1 MSLEFGK
8 TIDEDVVEQILSI
21 LPPKSLKRFQC
32 VSKRWYALITTPRF
46 VAKHLSNSMHNNLST
61 SVLMKRRVHKDTNSD
76 ETQELFSFLHFRND
90 EDNDVDGVH
99 DEHSFLSSIQE
110 FHIPFSTGVKTRAES
125 LIIIG
130 HFNGIICL
138 AQAASGEVI
147 ICNPAIHEYKL
158 LPPSPHLPDSDWPCS
173 PLFRFRDGLG
183 FGHDPNFNAYKVI
196 NIGFPAP
203 ELSTPDGFNI
213 YNPPKAAVYTLG
225 TDSWREI
232 STDSLET
239 ETTILWPEQ
248 FQMHF
253 KDMCFWRG
261 HEQHKELDVLDDDE
275 EPFIRDVFIMFD
287 TGDELFHNI
296 MLPDEFDY
304 PSKNYFVPNLL
315 VWKDS
320 VALLG
325 IQICQLSSYGIWVID
340 EFGGHNGGAWTKHI
354 TFELPV
360 EPLIFWKSDEVLLN
374 GPNDTDYRGL
384 IFSYNLGTK
393 KLKNLPIRSERP
405 DSTAIVY
412 VSSIVSVLGG
422 SKPKSK
428 DNSTPIAEFSV
439 FEYPSPP
446 VSHYMVDKKTYSYS
460 VWAIPSDDV
469 SLRIK
474 KVMEGLRTEFGGPE
488 IDPHIA
494 VVGSIR
500 MKHEDMLNKFRSLQS
515 DVISSYKAKVNQV
528 VTRSS
533 YFQCISLLI
542 HSSFKVSPELYFAT
556 GVCGGRFH
564 FCNEVRPHLSLL
576 YGYLTEEE
584 RKKAHEKVSYLD
596 EGLSSLSFFI
606 TRLALYKIDYKDRSL
621 KSWEKIADYPLQ
633 FE

>member
-1 MSLEFGK
+1 MTFEFGK

-32 VSKRWYALITTPRF
+32 VSKRWYALITSPRF
-46 VAKHLSNSMHNNLST
+46 VAKHLSNSTHNNLST
-61 SVLMKRRVHKDTNSD
+61 SVLMKREVRKDTNPD
-76 ETQELFSFLHFRND
+76 ETEELFSFLHFQND
-90 EDNDVDGVH
+90 EDNDVDSVH
-99 DEHSFLSSIQE
+99 DEQIFLSSIQE
-110 FHIPFSTGVKTRAES
+110 FHIPFPTGVKTPNDS

-130 HFNGIICL
+130 HCNGIICL
-138 AQAASGEVI
+138 AQAVSGEVI
-147 ICNPAIHEYKL
+147 LCNPAIHEYKL

-183 FGHDPNFNAYKVI
+183 FGHDPNFNVYKVI

-225 TDSWREI
+225 TDAWRKI
-232 STDSLET
+232 KTDSLET

-253 KDMCFWRG
+253 KDMCFWQG
-261 HEQHKELDVLDDDE
+261 HEQHKELDVLDDYE
-275 EPFIRDVFIMFD
+275 EQFIREVIIMFD

-304 PSKNYFVPNLL
+304 PSKNYFFVSLL

-325 IQICQLSSYGIWVID
+325 RQFCQLSSYGIWVID

-354 TFELPV
+354 TFDLHV

-374 GPNDTDYRGL
+374 DPYDTDYSGL

-393 KLKNLPIRSERP
+393 NLKNLPIRSERT

-542 HSSFKVSPELYFAT
+542 HSSFKVSPELSFTT

-584 RKKAHEKVSYLD
+584 RKKAQEKVSYLD

>member
-1 MSLEFGK
+1 MREFGG
-8 TIDEDVVEQILSI
+8 EDVMEQILSI
-21 LPPKSLKRFQC
+21 LPPKTLKRFKC
-32 VSKRWYALITTPRF
+32 VSQRWYALITSPRF
-46 VAKHLSNSMHNNLST
+46 VAKHLYNSMHNNLST
-61 SVLMKRRVHKDTNSD
+61 SVLMKREVHKDTNTD
-76 ETQELFSFLHFRND
+76 ETEELFSFLHFRND

-110 FHIPFSTGVKTRAES
+110 FHIPFPTGVKTPNES

-130 HFNGIICL
+130 HCNGVICL
-138 AQAASGEVI
+138 AQAVSGEVI
-147 ICNPAIHEYKL
+147 LCNPAIHEYKL

-183 FGHDPNFNAYKVI
+183 FGQDPNFNEYKVI

-232 STDSLET
+232 RTDSLET

-261 HEQHKELDVLDDDE
+261 HEQHKELDVSDAGKE
-275 EPFIRDVFIMFD
+275 EFIRDVIIMFD
-287 TGDELFHNI
+287 TGDELFHGI
-296 MLPDEFDY
+296 ILPDEFDY
-304 PSKNYFVPNLL
+304 PLKNYFGGQLL
-315 VWKDS
+315 VWKNS

-325 IQICQLSSYGIWVID
+325 RQFRELSFGIWVMD
-340 EFGGHNGGAWTKHI
+340 EFGGPNGGAWTKYI
-354 TFELPV
+354 SFELPV

-374 GPNDTDYRGL
+374 DYNGTNYSGL

-393 KLKNLPIRSERP
+393 KLKNLPIQSKRT
-405 DSTAIVY
+405 DSTAIVH
-412 VSSIVSVLGG
+412 VNSIVSVLGG
-422 SKPKSK
+422 NKLNSK
-428 DNSTPIAEFSV
+428 DNSTLNADFSV
-439 FEYPSPP
+439 FKYSSPP
-446 VSHYMVDKKTYSYS
+446 ISHYMVDKKTYSYS

-488 IDPHIA
+488 INPHIA
-494 VVGSIR
+494 VVGSIC
-500 MKHEDMLNKFRSLQS
+500 MKYEDMLNKFRSLQS
-515 DVISSYKAKVNQV
+515 IVISSYKAKVNQV

-533 YFQCISLLI
+533 YFQCVSLLI
-542 HSSFKVSPELYFAT
+542 DSSSEELSLAT
-556 GVCGGRFH
+556 GVCAAEFN
-564 FCNEVRPHLSLL
+564 FWNDVRPHLSLL

-584 RKKAHEKVSYLD
+584 RKKAEEKVCILD
-596 EGLSSLSFFI
+596 ESISSLSFSV
-606 TRLALYKIDYKDRSL
+606 TRLALYKIDYKDISL
-621 KSWEKIADYPLQ
+621 KSWQKIVEYPLQ

>member
-1 MSLEFGK
+1 MIVCYVIDQEDDREGKVISEMTLEFVK
-8 TIDEDVVEQILSI
+8 TIDEDVGEEILSI

-46 VAKHLSNSMHNNLST
+46 VAKHLSNSMRNDLST

-76 ETQELFSFLHFRND
+76 KTQELFSFLHFRND

-130 HFNGIICL
+130 HSNGIICL

-183 FGHDPNFNAYKVI
+183 FGHDPNFNEYKVI

-261 HEQHKELDVLDDDE
+261 QEQHKELDVLDDDE
-275 EPFIRDVFIMFD
+275 EPFIREVIIMFD

-296 MLPDEFDY
+296 MLPDEFYY
-304 PSKNYFVPNLL
+304 PNYFVPNLL

-325 IQICQLSSYGIWVID
+325 IQICQPSSYGIWVID
-340 EFGGHNGGAWTKHI
+340 EFGGPNGGAWTKHI

-393 KLKNLPIRSERP
+393 KL
-405 DSTAIVY
+405 
-412 VSSIVSVLGG
+412 
-422 SKPKSK
+422 
-428 DNSTPIAEFSV
+428 
-439 FEYPSPP
+439 
-446 VSHYMVDKKTYSYS
+446 
-460 VWAIPSDDV
+460 
-469 SLRIK
+469 
-474 KVMEGLRTEFGGPE
+474 
-488 IDPHIA
+488 
-494 VVGSIR
+494 
-500 MKHEDMLNKFRSLQS
+500 
-515 DVISSYKAKVNQV
+515 
-528 VTRSS
+528 
-533 YFQCISLLI
+533 
-542 HSSFKVSPELYFAT
+542 
-556 GVCGGRFH
+556 
-564 FCNEVRPHLSLL
+564 
-576 YGYLTEEE
+576 
-584 RKKAHEKVSYLD
+584 
-596 EGLSSLSFFI
+596 
-606 TRLALYKIDYKDRSL
+606 
-621 KSWEKIADYPLQ
+621 
-633 FE
+633 